1 MDVVVYN
8 RIKFVK
14 RDLRQFS
21 QSGRV
26 MVVIKVNRLKS
37 SSLRR
42 WLLKSVREFLMR
54 MFHSWVLVLFT
65 PGQIGWFV
73 K

>member
-1 MDVVVYN
+1 MDAVVYN

-26 MVVIKVNRLKS
+26 MVVSKVNRLK
-37 SSLRR
+37 
-42 WLLKSVREFLMR
+42 
-54 MFHSWVLVLFT
+54 
-65 PGQIGWFV
+65 
-73 K
+73 